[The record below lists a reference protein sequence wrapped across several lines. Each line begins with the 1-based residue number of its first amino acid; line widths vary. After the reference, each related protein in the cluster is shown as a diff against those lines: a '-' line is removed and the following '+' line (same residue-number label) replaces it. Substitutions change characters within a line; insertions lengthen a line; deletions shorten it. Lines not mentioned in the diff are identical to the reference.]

1 MDTAGKVK
9 ELIWINGEVIIV
21 SDVTWL
27 VGANARKNCF
37 KAGEAAEVLWGAVPE
52 VNYPAG
58 KSITEFK
65 PNLWNKVKLEAWCKG
80 LGNIE
85 YGIS

>member
-1 MDTAGKVK
+1 MMRVRDP
-9 ELIWINGEVIIV
+9 
-21 SDVTWL
+21 TWL
-27 VGANARKNCF
+27 VVANTQTNCF
-37 KAGEAAEVLWGAVPE
+37 KASEAAEVLWDGVTE

-65 PNLWNKVKLEAWCKG
+65 PNLWNKDKLGSLYKD
-80 LGNIE
+80 LGNID